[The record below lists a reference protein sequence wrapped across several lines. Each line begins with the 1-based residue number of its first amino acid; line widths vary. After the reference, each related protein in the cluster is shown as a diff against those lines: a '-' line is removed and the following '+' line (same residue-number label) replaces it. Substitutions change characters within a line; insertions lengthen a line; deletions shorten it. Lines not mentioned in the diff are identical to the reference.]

1 MNVFSSEKLTAFLA
15 RFNDRIN
22 EVCDRECKTDVHP
35 LYFKIEMTSDGMA
48 LLSEA
53 DLSEEEGYKTQK
65 IPIDDLPFFLE
76 SMIQALDLVEK
87 FNFRR

>member
-1 MNVFSSEKLTAFLA
+1 MNVLSAKLTSSLA
-15 RFNDRIN
+15 VFNDRIN

-35 LYFKIEMTSDGMA
+35 LDFKIEMTSDGMA

-53 DLSEEEGYKTQK
+53 DLSEGEGYKTQK

-76 SMIQALDLVEK
+76 SMIQALDLVER